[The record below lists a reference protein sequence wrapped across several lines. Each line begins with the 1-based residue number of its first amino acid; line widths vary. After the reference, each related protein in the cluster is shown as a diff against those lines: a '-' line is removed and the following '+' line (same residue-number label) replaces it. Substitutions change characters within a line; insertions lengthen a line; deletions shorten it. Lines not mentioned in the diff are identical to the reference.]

1 MDDRTID
8 CGNDFEVGIQHDEFF
23 LDCTHCCATGVEDIE
38 TLTLIVDMLTEHL
51 ATKKQ

>member
-8 CGNDFEVGIQHDEFF
+8 CGNDFDFEIVDNTFYV
-23 LDCTHCCATGVEDIE
+23 DCTHCGATVIEDIE

-51 ATKKQ
+51 ATKK